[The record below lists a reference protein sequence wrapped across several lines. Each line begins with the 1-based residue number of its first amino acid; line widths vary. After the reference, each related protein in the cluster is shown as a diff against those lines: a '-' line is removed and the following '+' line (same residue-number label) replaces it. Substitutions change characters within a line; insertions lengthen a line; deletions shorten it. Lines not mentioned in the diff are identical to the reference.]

1 MGIIKKINYIY
12 EIVKDIQ
19 FGLNHEIDYWKSN
32 KEEYETKYI
41 KKSDDYDNLN
51 KEYQELKKSLE
62 QPKKTVRKGAKKTEE
77 KVSK

>member
-1 MGIIKKINYIY
+1 MGIIKKINYIS

-41 KKSDDYDNLN
+41 KKSDD
-51 KEYQELKKSLE
+51 
-62 QPKKTVRKGAKKTEE
+62 
-77 KVSK
+77 